1 MPGMQGDLLLKEIKA
16 SNPGLPVILMTAYG
30 KIRNAVAAMQNGA
43 VDYLEKPVDGEQLEI
58 KIRSALEKRRLVL
71 EISYLREVAQ
81 GGKYEALVGD
91 SSPMRGVYELI
102 ERVSKSDSTVL
113 ILGESGT
120 GKELVARAIHNRSHR
135 SKNPFV
141 PINCVAI
148 PEELLESELFGH
160 VRGSFTGAMEN
171 RVGRF
176 ELADGGTLFLDEIG
190 DMSPRLQGKILR
202 AIQEKTIEPVGGKGS
217 RRVDVRII
225 AATHVDLESRVRE
238 KRFREDLYY
247 RLNVVPLRL
256 PPLRERKGDIPIL
269 VKHFLLKHGNG
280 TMPFIVGPD
289 ILESIERY
297 TWPGNVRELENLVER
312 AVVLGTPEVLRL
324 KELKFQE
331 YQPKERS
338 RTPSLPSPDLLASL
352 SYRQAKEKVLN
363 SLDRILITSAL
374 RRTGG
379 NVTRAAEELGMH
391 RKNLHIKMAELDIDP
406 KAVAETESGEGQNG
420 SMDGGFGRGVE

>member
-1 MPGMQGDLLLKEIKA
+1 
-16 SNPGLPVILMTAYG
+16 
-30 KIRNAVAAMQNGA
+30 
-43 VDYLEKPVDGEQLEI
+43 
-58 KIRSALEKRRLVL
+58 
-71 EISYLREVAQ
+71 
-81 GGKYEALVGD
+81 
-91 SSPMRGVYELI
+91 MRGVYELI

-256 PPLRERKGDIPIL
+256 PPLRERKGDIPMLI
-269 VKHFLLKHGNG
+269 KHFLLKHGNG
-280 TMPFIVGPD
+280 TMPFTVGPD
-289 ILESIERY
+289 IFESIERY

-331 YQPKERS
+331 YEPKERS
-338 RTPSLPSPDLLASL
+338 RTTSLPSPDVLASL

-363 SLDRILITSAL
+363 SLDRILITAAL

-391 RKNLHIKMAELDIDP
+391 RKNLHIKMAELEIDP
-406 KAVAETESGEGQNG
+406 KAVAETASGEGKNG